1 MDSQR
6 NLKKKRKKKRNNF
19 INNIFLRQGDVKRII
34 QHFHFTTWPDFG
46 VPNPPQTLARFVRAF
61 REKVRPDQRPIVVHC
76 SAGVGRSG
84 TFITLD
90 RILQQILVS
99 KYVDIFGI
107 VWAMRK
113 ERVWMVQT
121 EQQYICIHQCLLA
134 VLEGQDMT
142 GPPREIHDNQGFEGE
157 FPSSKWSLS
166 EFGNFERLALCEM
179 NRDVRVLKMF
189 GRSFLT

>member
-1 MDSQR
+1 M
-6 NLKKKRKKKRNNF
+6 KR
-19 INNIFLRQGDVKRII
+19 VI

-46 VPNPPQTLARFVRAF
+46 VPSPPQTLARFVRAF
-61 REKVRPDQRPIVVHC
+61 RERVRPDQRPIVVHC

-134 VLEGQDMT
+134 VLEGQDTT
-142 GPPREIHDNQGFEGE
+142 GPPREIHDNQGFEGT
-157 FPSSKWSLS
+157 S
-166 EFGNFERLALCEM
+166 RLQIAARKYPRLIGCGTISWLISAHK
-179 NRDVRVLKMF
+179 VRF
-189 GRSFLT
+189 ITAQSRRTINQSTSC